1 MIKVDGHP
9 DLAKDPRSGAV
20 INTNVE
26 AMKAARLRKERMKDK
41 EQKLQQLENDVSEMK
56 QMLELILKK
65 L

>member
-9 DLAKDPRSGAV
+9 DLVKDPRSGAV